1 MQLVH
6 LSASR
11 YRCLRDVSFGL
22 GDLNVFIGP
31 NASGKST
38 VLDALRFL
46 QEGVQQRDFQ
56 QAVLSRLGILALAWM
71 GDEQRPISLKLELA
85 EQQRRFHWQVVLNR
99 RGNGFVEMAHKL
111 VSAAWFKAAVPP
123 DKFVVLLDA
132 DGREPDRILQP
143 FRHLLPQLLHG
154 SITAALQ
161 FAVAQCHLEAWYFAD
176 VASLK
181 GYLGRSP
188 GVDVAKRDEISNP
201 KLHLKH
207 LLGNRVYSAAVAEEI
222 ARVLDAAVIAGRSP
236 SFHGFI
242 AALRNGGTP
251 PAASAPNAVK

>member
-1 MQLVH
+1 MAKRV
-6 LSASR
+6 A
-11 YRCLRDVSFGL
+11 V
-22 GDLNVFIGP
+22 I
-31 NASGKST
+31 ASGET
-38 VLDALRFL
+38 ERRALPHLTAHLRA
-46 QEGVQQRDFQ
+46 EDV
-56 QAVLSRLGILALAWM
+56 AVESILIPPRNRALT
-71 GDEQRPISLKLELA
+71 
-85 EQQRRFHWQVVLNR
+85 
-99 RGNGFVEMAHKL
+99 VEMAQKL

-143 FRHLLPQLLHG
+143 FRQLLPQRLHG
-154 SITAALQ
+154 NITAALQ
-161 FAVAQCHLEAWYFAD
+161 FAVAQWHLEAWYFAD

-188 GVDVAKRDEISNP
+188 GVDVAKPDEISNP